1 MTRYSLRAVL
11 LTKTS
16 FSSLALALT
25 ILLFGLSGLPLT
37 AQQADDFQP
46 RNVISA
52 NPIGLLINTFNGEF
66 ERVISPT
73 STIGFGGSTSSYENQ
88 AYPDD
93 GPPPEPPVTGTD
105 EAGYPI
111 FNYVDPD
118 YLQAYEAW
126 EQNSQPIWEDIRYV
140 NFDVFYRFYPGS
152 SRTQTYRAPIGWAFG
167 IKAGVTSVDGAGVGD
182 GTYIGYGFDVNR
194 SWVLGPNENFYVGL
208 GFGLK
213 RLVGVPKV
221 DTSWGRESA
230 LAGKIPWI
238 GGDLYSTIRVINVG
252 FVF

>member
-1 MTRYSLRAVL
+1 MV
-11 LTKTS
+11 KVNP
-16 FSSLALALT
+16 SSSVVALA
-25 ILLFGLSGLPLT
+25 ILIFGLSGLPLN
-37 AQQADDFQP
+37 AQQSEEFQP

-88 AYPDD
+88 TYSD
-93 GPPPEPPVTGTD
+93 
-105 EAGYPI
+105 AG
-111 FNYVDPD
+111 
-118 YLQAYEAW
+118 
-126 EQNSQPIWEDIRYV
+126 EQNSQPIWEDIQYV

-152 SRTQTYRAPIGWAFG
+152 NRTRTYRAPIGWAFG

-194 SWVLGPNENFYVGL
+194 SWVLGPNENFYIGL

-221 DTSWGRESA
+221 DTDWGRESV

>member
-1 MTRYSLRAVL
+1 MVKVNPSSAVV
-11 LTKTS
+11 
-16 FSSLALALT
+16 ALA
-25 ILLFGLSGLPLT
+25 ILIFGLSGLPLN
-37 AQQADDFQP
+37 AQQSEEFQP

-88 AYPDD
+88 TYSD
-93 GPPPEPPVTGTD
+93 
-105 EAGYPI
+105 AG
-111 FNYVDPD
+111 
-118 YLQAYEAW
+118 
-126 EQNSQPIWEDIRYV
+126 EQNSQPIWEDIQYV

-152 SRTQTYRAPIGWAFG
+152 SRTRTYRAPIGWAFG

-194 SWVLGPNENFYVGL
+194 SWVLGPNANFYIGL

-213 RLVGVPKV
+213 RLVGVPKG
-221 DTSWGRESA
+221 DTDWGRESA

-252 FVF
+252 FIF

>member
-1 MTRYSLRAVL
+1 MV
-11 LTKTS
+11 KVNP
-16 FSSLALALT
+16 SSSVVALA
-25 ILLFGLSGLPLT
+25 ILIFGLSGLPLN
-37 AQQADDFQP
+37 AQQSEEFQP

-73 STIGFGGSTSSYENQ
+73 STIGFGGSTSKYEEQ
-88 AYPDD
+88 TSIWPDP
-93 GPPPEPPVTGTD
+93 GPEPQAPLTGGTD
-105 EAGYPI
+105 SYGQPI
-111 FNYVDPD
+111 RDWNDPA
-118 YLQAYEAW
+118 YLQAMDEWWDSGEAVFKYA
-126 EQNSQPIWEDIRYV
+126 DIQYI
-140 NFDVFYRFYPGS
+140 NFDVFFRYYPGS
-152 SRTQTYRAPIGWAFG
+152 SRTRTYNAPIGWAFG
-167 IKAGVTSVDGAGVGD
+167 IKAGLTSVDGAGVGD

-194 SWVLGPNENFYVGL
+194 SWVLGPNENFYIGL

-221 DTSWGRESA
+221 DTDWGRESA

>member
-1 MTRYSLRAVL
+1 MV
-11 LTKTS
+11 KVNP
-16 FSSLALALT
+16 SSSVVALA
-25 ILLFGLSGLPLT
+25 ILIFGLSGLPLN
-37 AQQADDFQP
+37 AQQSEEFQP

-88 AYPDD
+88 TYSD
-93 GPPPEPPVTGTD
+93 
-105 EAGYPI
+105 AG
-111 FNYVDPD
+111 
-118 YLQAYEAW
+118 
-126 EQNSQPIWEDIRYV
+126 EQNSQPIWEDIQYV

-152 SRTQTYRAPIGWAFG
+152 NRTRTYRAPIGWAFG

-182 GTYIGYGFDVNR
+182 GTYIGYGFDANR
-194 SWVLGPNENFYVGL
+194 SWVLGPNENFYIGL

-213 RLVGVPKV
+213 RLVGVPEV
-221 DTSWGRESA
+221 DTDWGRESA
-230 LAGKIPWI
+230 LAGKIPWM

-252 FVF
+252 FIF

>member
-1 MTRYSLRAVL
+1 MV
-11 LTKTS
+11 KVNP
-16 FSSLALALT
+16 SSSVVALA
-25 ILLFGLSGLPLT
+25 ILIFGLSGLPLN
-37 AQQADDFQP
+37 AQQSEEFQP

-88 AYPDD
+88 TYSD
-93 GPPPEPPVTGTD
+93 
-105 EAGYPI
+105 AG
-111 FNYVDPD
+111 
-118 YLQAYEAW
+118 
-126 EQNSQPIWEDIRYV
+126 EQNSQPIWEDIQYV

-152 SRTQTYRAPIGWAFG
+152 NRTRTYRAPIGWAFG

-194 SWVLGPNENFYVGL
+194 SWVLGPNDNFYIGL

-213 RLVGVPKV
+213 RLVGVPEV
-221 DTSWGRESA
+221 DTGWGRETA

-252 FVF
+252 FIF

>member
-1 MTRYSLRAVL
+1 MVKVNPSSAVV
-11 LTKTS
+11 
-16 FSSLALALT
+16 ALA
-25 ILLFGLSGLPLT
+25 ILIFGLSGLPLN
-37 AQQADDFQP
+37 AQQSEEFQP

-88 AYPDD
+88 TYSD
-93 GPPPEPPVTGTD
+93 
-105 EAGYPI
+105 AG
-111 FNYVDPD
+111 
-118 YLQAYEAW
+118 
-126 EQNSQPIWEDIRYV
+126 EQNSQPIWEDIQYV

-152 SRTQTYRAPIGWAFG
+152 SRTRTYRAPIGWAFG

-194 SWVLGPNENFYVGL
+194 SWVLGPNANFYIGL

-213 RLVGVPKV
+213 RLVGVPEV
-221 DTSWGRESA
+221 NTDWGRESA
-230 LAGKIPWI
+230 LAGKIAWI

-252 FVF
+252 FIF

>member
-1 MTRYSLRAVL
+1 MV
-11 LTKTS
+11 KVNP
-16 FSSLALALT
+16 SSSVVALA
-25 ILLFGLSGLPLT
+25 ILIFGLSGLPLN
-37 AQQADDFQP
+37 AQQSEEFQP

-88 AYPDD
+88 TYSD
-93 GPPPEPPVTGTD
+93 
-105 EAGYPI
+105 AG
-111 FNYVDPD
+111 
-118 YLQAYEAW
+118 
-126 EQNSQPIWEDIRYV
+126 EQNSQPIWEDIQYV

-152 SRTQTYRAPIGWAFG
+152 NRTRTYRAPIGWAFG

-194 SWVLGPNENFYVGL
+194 SWVLGPNENFYLGL

-213 RLVGVPKV
+213 RLVGVPEV
-221 DTSWGRESA
+221 DTDWGRESA

-252 FVF
+252 FIF

>member
-1 MTRYSLRAVL
+1 MV
-11 LTKTS
+11 KVNP
-16 FSSLALALT
+16 SSSVVALA
-25 ILLFGLSGLPLT
+25 ILIFGLSGLPLN
-37 AQQADDFQP
+37 AQQSEEFQP

-73 STIGFGGSTSSYENQ
+73 STIGFGGSTSKYENQ
-88 AYPDD
+88 TYSD
-93 GPPPEPPVTGTD
+93 
-105 EAGYPI
+105 AG
-111 FNYVDPD
+111 
-118 YLQAYEAW
+118 
-126 EQNSQPIWEDIRYV
+126 EQNSQPIWEDIQYV

-152 SRTQTYRAPIGWAFG
+152 NRTRTYRAPIGWAFG

-194 SWVLGPNENFYVGL
+194 SWVLGPNENFYIGL

-221 DTSWGRESA
+221 DTDWGRESA

-252 FVF
+252 FIF

>member
-1 MTRYSLRAVL
+1 MIE
-11 LTKTS
+11 TS
-16 FSSLALALT
+16 SSSSVLALT
-25 ILLFGLSGLPLT
+25 ILVFGLSGPSLG

-52 NPIGLLINTFNGEF
+52 NPIGLLINTFNGEY

-73 STIGFGGSTSSYENQ
+73 TTIGFGGSTSKYEEQ
-88 AYPDD
+88 TAIWPDP
-93 GPPPEPPVTGTD
+93 GPEPQAPLTGATD
-105 EAGYPI
+105 PYGQPI
-111 FNYVDPD
+111 RDWNDPA
-118 YLQAYEAW
+118 YLQAMDEWWDRNEPVFKYA
-126 EQNSQPIWEDIRYV
+126 DIQYV
-140 NFDVFYRFYPGS
+140 NFDVFFRYYPGS
-152 SRTQTYRAPIGWAFG
+152 SRTRTYNAPIGWSFG
-167 IKAGVTSVDGAGVGD
+167 IKAGLTSVDGAGVGD
-182 GTYIGYGFDVNR
+182 GTYVGYGFDANR
-194 SWVLGPNENFYVGL
+194 SWVLGPNENFYIGL

-221 DTSWGRESA
+221 DTDWGRESA

>member
-1 MTRYSLRAVL
+1 MV
-11 LTKTS
+11 KVNP
-16 FSSLALALT
+16 SSSVVALA
-25 ILLFGLSGLPLT
+25 ILIFGLSGLPLN
-37 AQQADDFQP
+37 AQQSEEFQP

-73 STIGFGGSTSSYENQ
+73 STIGFGGSTSSYENET
-88 AYPDD
+88 YIGEDVD
-93 GPPPEPPVTGTD
+93 GVASESV
-105 EAGYPI
+105 
-111 FNYVDPD
+111 
-118 YLQAYEAW
+118 YEYA
-126 EQNSQPIWEDIRYV
+126 DIQYV
-140 NFDVFYRFYPGS
+140 NFDVFYRYYPGS
-152 SRTQTYRAPIGWAFG
+152 SRTRTYKAPIGWAFG

-194 SWVLGPNENFYVGL
+194 SWVLGPNENFYIGL

>member
-1 MTRYSLRAVL
+1 MV
-11 LTKTS
+11 KVN
-16 FSSLALALT
+16 SSSSVVALA
-25 ILLFGLSGLPLT
+25 ILILGLSGLPLT
-37 AQQADDFQP
+37 AQQSEEFQP

-88 AYPDD
+88 TYSD
-93 GPPPEPPVTGTD
+93 
-105 EAGYPI
+105 AG
-111 FNYVDPD
+111 
-118 YLQAYEAW
+118 
-126 EQNSQPIWEDIRYV
+126 EQNSQPIWEDIQYV

-152 SRTQTYRAPIGWAFG
+152 NRTRTYRAPIGWAFG

-194 SWVLGPNENFYVGL
+194 SWVLGPNDNFYIGL

-221 DTSWGRESA
+221 DTDWGRESV

>member
-1 MTRYSLRAVL
+1 MIE
-11 LTKTS
+11 TS
-16 FSSLALALT
+16 SSSSVLALT
-25 ILLFGLSGLPLT
+25 ILVFSLSGPPLG

-73 STIGFGGSTSSYENQ
+73 STIGFGGSTSSFENET
-88 AYPDD
+88 AIYPDP
-93 GPPPEPPVTGTD
+93 GPEPQAPLTGGTD
-105 EAGYPI
+105 PYG
-111 FNYVDPD
+111 
-118 YLQAYEAW
+118 
-126 EQNSQPIWEDIRYV
+126 QPIRDWNDPTYMQAMDEYWDRAEPVYEYADIRYV

-152 SRTQTYRAPIGWAFG
+152 SRTRTYRAPIGWAFG

-194 SWVLGPNENFYVGL
+194 SWVLGPNENFYLGL

-221 DTSWGRESA
+221 DTDWGRESA

-252 FVF
+252 FIF

>member
-1 MTRYSLRAVL
+1 MV
-11 LTKTS
+11 KVNP
-16 FSSLALALT
+16 SSSVVALA
-25 ILLFGLSGLPLT
+25 ILIFGLSGLPLN
-37 AQQADDFQP
+37 AQQSEEFQP

-88 AYPDD
+88 TYSD
-93 GPPPEPPVTGTD
+93 
-105 EAGYPI
+105 AG
-111 FNYVDPD
+111 
-118 YLQAYEAW
+118 
-126 EQNSQPIWEDIRYV
+126 EQNSQPIWEDIQYV

-152 SRTQTYRAPIGWAFG
+152 NRTRTYRAPIGWAFG

-194 SWVLGPNENFYVGL
+194 SWVLGPNENFYIGL

-213 RLVGVPKV
+213 RLVGVPEV
-221 DTSWGRESA
+221 DTDWGRESA

-252 FVF
+252 FIF

>member
-1 MTRYSLRAVL
+1 MV
-11 LTKTS
+11 KVNP
-16 FSSLALALT
+16 SSSVVALA
-25 ILLFGLSGLPLT
+25 ILIFGLSGLPLN
-37 AQQADDFQP
+37 AQQSEEFQP

-88 AYPDD
+88 TYSD
-93 GPPPEPPVTGTD
+93 
-105 EAGYPI
+105 AG
-111 FNYVDPD
+111 
-118 YLQAYEAW
+118 
-126 EQNSQPIWEDIRYV
+126 EQNSQPIWEDIQYV

-152 SRTQTYRAPIGWAFG
+152 RRTRTYAAPIGWAFG

-194 SWVLGPNENFYVGL
+194 SWVLGPNDTFYIGL

-213 RLVGVPKV
+213 RLVGVPEV
-221 DTSWGRESA
+221 ATDWGRESA

-252 FVF
+252 FIF

>member
-1 MTRYSLRAVL
+1 MV
-11 LTKTS
+11 KVNP
-16 FSSLALALT
+16 SSSVVALA
-25 ILLFGLSGLPLT
+25 ILIFGLSGLPLN
-37 AQQADDFQP
+37 AQQSEEFQP

-52 NPIGLLINTFNGEF
+52 NPIGLLINTFNGEY

-73 STIGFGGSTSSYENQ
+73 TTIGFGGSTSSYE
-88 AYPDD
+88 YEEWIDP
-93 GPPPEPPVTGTD
+93 GPYPEPPATGETD
-105 EAGYPI
+105 PSGYPI
-111 FNYVDPD
+111 FNWTDPD
-118 YLQAYEAW
+118 YLQALEVW
-126 EQNSQPIWEDIRYV
+126 EQNSDQHNYEDIQYV
-140 NFDVFYRFYPGS
+140 NLDVFYRFYPGS
-152 SRTQTYRAPIGWAFG
+152 SRTRTYRAPIGWAFG

-194 SWVLGPNENFYVGL
+194 SWVLGPNENFYIGL

-221 DTSWGRESA
+221 DTDWGRESA